1 MVAGGQV
8 PGGEHVVH
16 RPCHRGV
23 GQGRGGGGGV
33 GDQVRDR
40 RAAGFGVV
48 AGRVAAGFAEMDLVP
63 APAPAAFLGVP
74 DVGVVGGLDEQM
86 AGREPLAAGFPPDH
100 LLPVRTDLAVVLLH
114 PDRPQCL
121 HRGQLAQPRRR
132 AGRADRVQQPV
143 PVLAVP
149 HGQRVPGGLGRG
161 QPQLLD
167 PLPVHPLPRLVD
179 HGGQPVRRGRRERL
193 QNRPHRLPGQLQPV
207 QHPDPPDHVR
217 RVGALPG
224 AGLHQAQL
232 PAPLQQPVQHHQL
245 QAPRHQ
251 PPPELA
257 QHAEIKPLILQ
268 FQAQAVLPVQPPPH
282 RVRRLPVRQVLREL
296 QHRHHRQLRGEI
308 PGRPRT
314 PYTAP
319 KSASSYQQPSSSRTR
334 IASVPFRNAARA
346 TRAVPAGTSGHGPG
360 RIDIT
365 TRFRGREQGQETAT
379 PTAARSSTTPAL
391 PPPKQPGVSPKIN
404 QQDHQYANRRPNPN
418 MNRAI
423 HADAGG
429 DLRGHSWTLALADAS
444 APITIGSSAARPYR
458 SL

>member
-132 AGRADRVQQPV
+132 AGRADRAGSRYPSWPYRTASASRAASDAGSRNCPV
-143 PVLAVP
+143 RCPCTRC
-149 HGQRVPGGLGRG
+149 H
-161 QPQLLD
+161 D
-167 PLPVHPLPRLVD
+167 CVD
-179 HGGQPVRRGRRERL
+179 HGGQPVQRGRRERL

-296 QHRHHRQLRGEI
+296 QHRHHRQLRRQI

-391 PPPKQPGVSPKIN
+391 PPRSSPACHPKLT
-404 QQDHQYANRRPNPN
+404 NRIITRRSSSQAAQ
-418 MNRAI
+418 MN
-423 HADAGG
+423 
-429 DLRGHSWTLALADAS
+429 T
-444 APITIGSSAARPYR
+444 
-458 SL
+458 